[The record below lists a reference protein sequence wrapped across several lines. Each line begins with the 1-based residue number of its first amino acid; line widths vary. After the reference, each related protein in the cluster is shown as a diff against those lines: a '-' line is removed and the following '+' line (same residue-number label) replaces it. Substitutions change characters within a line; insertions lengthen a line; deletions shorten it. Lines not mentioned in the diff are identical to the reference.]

1 MGLMMMLQGTT
12 AVAEIAS
19 ALAFLNQIKRS
30 LRFLCRRK
38 KGRWDLSIWLK
49 S

>member
-19 ALAFLNQIKRS
+19 AAFLNQIKRS

-38 KGRWDLSIWLK
+38 KGMGSKHLAK